1 MYSLD
6 SFTPPQEGLD
16 ELRDYVFLSVS
27 AMPARIQIVIPDE
40 WLVLFEQLI
49 ELHAKLGLVTTKSE
63 IGREIIGMGMDA
75 YRARINAIV
84 AAVPKRP
91 PVVLGPGGLVGA
103 ARAPRGS
110 AFLNRKA
117 TGSLMNISYQMP
129 IPIGAPSSE
138 LTGWLRR

>member
-75 YRARINAIV
+75 YRARINAMV

-91 PVVLGPGGLVGA
+91 PVVLGPGGLVGVEQARAQAHAQAQAQAQAERA
-103 ARAPRGS
+103 ARAILARDHRPKPR
-110 AFLNRKA
+110 LKRKTKA
-117 TGSLMNISYQMP
+117 T
-129 IPIGAPSSE
+129 
-138 LTGWLRR
+138 